1 MQAKLE
7 QIYSELKKRLDS
19 AKTNHEINSIKSAFV
34 GKKSEI
40 SSLLIKMKELPQEK
54 RPEFGRL
61 VNVFKGKILSKITS
75 ALELLESKQVD
86 KSDDLTMPA
95 RRKPLGRL
103 HPLTIVSR
111 QIEDVFISMGFELSS
126 CGEVEDDYH
135 NFDALNTP
143 ADHSSRNITD
153 TFYTKGGKLLRSQ
166 TSTEQ
171 IRVMENFK
179 PPIKI
184 ISLGRC
190 YRKDSPDASHSPVF
204 HQVEALVV
212 TQHTSFTD
220 LRDTLQMFATKMFGA
235 VVRSRF
241 RPHFFPFTEPSGE
254 IDISCVSCGGKGCPI
269 CKNSGWLEMGGCGM
283 VDPNVLDNV
292 GIDSEKYTG
301 FAFGLG
307 IDRITML
314 KYKIPDIRMLFE
326 NDLEFLKQFS

>member
-7 QIYSELKKRLDS
+7 QIYDELKKKLES
-19 AKTNHEINSIKSAFV
+19 AKTSHEINNIKSAFV
-34 GKKSEI
+34 GKKSQI
-40 SSLLIKMKELPQEK
+40 SSLLVQMKDLPKEQ
-54 RPEFGRL
+54 RPEFGKL
-61 VNVFKGKILSKITS
+61 VNVVKSKILAKIKV
-75 ALELLESKQVD
+75 ALEVVESSQKD
-86 KSDDLTMPA
+86 GKLDLTMPA
-95 RRKPLGRL
+95 RRSVLGRL

-111 QIEDVFISMGFELSS
+111 QIEDVFISMGFEISS
-126 CGEVEDDYH
+126 YGEVEDEYH

-212 TQHTSFTD
+212 SQHTSFTD
-220 LRDTLQMFATKMFGA
+220 LKDTLQMFAEKMFGQD
-235 VVRSRF
+235 VNSRF

-254 IDISCVSCGGKGCPI
+254 IDISCVACGGKGCPV

-326 NDLEFLKQFS
+326 NDLEFLRQF

>member
-1 MQAKLE
+1 MQARLE
-7 QIYSELKKRLDS
+7 EIYNELKDKLNK
-19 AKTNHEINSIKSAFV
+19 AKSSHEIQNIKSAFV

-40 SSLLIKMKELPQEK
+40 SALLARMKELPAKEK
-54 RPEFGRL
+54 AEVGKL
-61 VNVFKGKILSKITS
+61 VNIVKSKALAKIAS
-75 ALELLESKQVD
+75 ALETLEQNQKATEV
-86 KSDDLTMPA
+86 DLTMPSV
-95 RRKPLGRL
+95 RRSLGRL

-111 QIEDVFISMGFELSS
+111 QIEDVFISMGFEISAY
-126 CGEVEDDYH
+126 GEVEDDYH

-143 ADHSSRNITD
+143 ADHSSRNVTD
-153 TFYTKGGKLLRSQ
+153 TFYVKGGKLLRSQ

-212 TQHTSFTD
+212 TENTTFTD
-220 LRDTLQMFATKMFGA
+220 LRDTLQMFAVKMFGKD
-235 VVRSRF
+235 VQSRF

-254 IDISCVSCGGKGCPI
+254 IDISCVACGGKGCNV

-283 VDPNVLDNV
+283 VDPNVLENV
-292 GIDSEKYTG
+292 GIDPEKYSG

-314 KYKIPDIRMLFE
+314 KYNIPDIRMLFE
-326 NDLEFLKQFS
+326 NDVEFLKQFK

>member
-1 MQAKLE
+1 MQTKLE
-7 QIYSELKKRLDS
+7 QIYAELKSKLEC
-19 AKTNHEINSIKSAFV
+19 AKSSHEINNIKSAFV
-34 GKKSEI
+34 GKKSQI
-40 SSLLIKMKELPQEK
+40 SSLLLKMKELPKEQ
-54 RPEFGRL
+54 RPEFGKL
-61 VNVFKGKILSKITS
+61 VNVVKGKILTKIKS
-75 ALELLESKQVD
+75 ALEVVESEQRGAEV
-86 KSDDLTMPA
+86 DLTMPS
-95 RRKPLGRL
+95 RRRALGRL
-103 HPLTIVSR
+103 HPLNIVSR
-111 QIEDVFISMGFELSS
+111 QIEDVFISMGFEISS
-126 CGEVEDDYH
+126 YGEVEDEYH

-153 TFYTKGGKLLRSQ
+153 TFYTNGGKLLRSQ

-212 TQHTSFTD
+212 SRHTSFTD

-235 VVRSRF
+235 DVSSRF

-254 IDISCVSCGGKGCPI
+254 IDISCVACGGKGCPV

-283 VDPNVLDNV
+283 VDPNVLENV

-314 KYKIPDIRMLFE
+314 KYKIPDIRTLFE
-326 NDLEFLKQFS
+326 NDIEFLKQF